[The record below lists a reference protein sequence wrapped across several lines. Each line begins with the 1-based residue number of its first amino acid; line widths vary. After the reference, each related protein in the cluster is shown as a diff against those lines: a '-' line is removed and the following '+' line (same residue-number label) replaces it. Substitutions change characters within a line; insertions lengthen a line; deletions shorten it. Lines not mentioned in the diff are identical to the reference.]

1 MVYTMAADYWYMC
14 CAIANKILFRKI
26 CVSYSPWPAAIQLPL
41 IFSYFLIHA
50 FTIRPSNS
58 QRAQ

>member
-1 MVYTMAADYWYMC
+1 MAADYWYMC
-14 CAIANKILFRKI
+14 CAIANKILSEKYAFLT
-26 CVSYSPWPAAIQLPL
+26 VLGL
-41 IFSYFLIHA
+41 FLYFVNHA